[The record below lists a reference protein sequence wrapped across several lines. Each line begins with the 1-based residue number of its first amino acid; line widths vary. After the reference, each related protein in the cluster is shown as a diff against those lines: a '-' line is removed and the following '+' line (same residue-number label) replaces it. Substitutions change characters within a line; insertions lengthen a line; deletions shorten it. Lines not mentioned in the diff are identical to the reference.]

1 MRRGLYTAPRAPS
14 GPLDLTGAGHAANP
28 TIDAAGLAGAGG
40 SPPDG
45 PAASAVTF
53 PPAETSV
60 AASFATVPFQP
71 SMTAM
76 HVPTGGRLALR
87 AAADV
92 QGDPRAQG
100 APAYE
105 GSSGGA
111 SGPPPL
117 RMAVLLAGGRRSA
130 G

>member
-1 MRRGLYTAPRAPS
+1 MRHGLRAALRAPS
-14 GPLDLTGAGHAANP
+14 GPLNLAGAGHAASL

-40 SPPDG
+40 PPLDG
-45 PAASAVTF
+45 PTASATTF

-60 AASFATVPFQP
+60 AASFATVTFPP
-71 SMTAM
+71 SVTAAHM
-76 HVPTGGRLALR
+76 PAGGRLALR

-92 QGDPRAQG
+92 PGDPRARG
-100 APAYE
+100 APTCD

-117 RMAVLLAGGRRSA
+117 RMAVLPAAAQQLAG
-130 G
+130 